1 MSNISLSLLGMARSL
16 ASAAQK
22 IRIVFLGAPGSGKG
36 TYAKELAK
44 YLNVDVLSTGDM
56 IRDEILSGSTFG
68 KELKQ
73 YSASGQL
80 VPDDMVTDMLL
91 EKLETG
97 ERDDNGKNGFILDG
111 FPRSIKQAERLES
124 EAGGISGVVNV
135 LLKEDI
141 ILQKLLGR
149 RVCSKCNKSFSTAA
163 VYDEKGGYDMPAL
176 MWPEQC
182 TRHMIQRADDKK
194 DIILSR
200 LNVYREETMPLIE
213 YYSKEDVLK
222 VFEVKRGLKD
232 LPLLFQIVDDMLDQA
247 V

>member
-1 MSNISLSLLGMARSL
+1 MARSL

-56 IRDEILSGSTFG
+56 IREEILSGSSFG

-80 VPDDMVTDMLL
+80 VPDNMVTICCLKNLKRANEVIM
-91 EKLETG
+91 
-97 ERDDNGKNGFILDG
+97 ERMALFGR

-124 EAGGISGVVNV
+124 EAGDVSGVVNV

-182 TRHMIQRADDKK
+182 TRHISPR
-194 DIILSR
+194 R
-200 LNVYREETMPLIE
+200 
-213 YYSKEDVLK
+213 
-222 VFEVKRGLKD
+222 
-232 LPLLFQIVDDMLDQA
+232 
-247 V
+247 

>member
-1 MSNISLSLLGMARSL
+1 MARSL
-16 ASAAQK
+16 ASAAQN

-44 YLNVDVLSTGDM
+44 HLNVDVLSTGDM
-56 IRDEILSGSTFG
+56 IRDEILSGSSFG

-80 VPDDMVTDMLL
+80 VPDNMVTDMLL
-91 EKLETG
+91 EKLEMDG
-97 ERDDNGKNGFILDG
+97 RVDNGKNGFILDG
-111 FPRSIKQAERLES
+111 FPRSIKQAERLDS
-124 EAGGISGVVNV
+124 EAGGISGVINV
-135 LLKEDI
+135 SLKEDI

-163 VYDEKGGYDMPAL
+163 VHDEKDGYDMPAL
-176 MWPEQC
+176 MWPEEC
-182 TRHMIQRADDKK
+182 TQHMMHRADDKK

-200 LNVYREETMPLIE
+200 LNVYRQETMPLIE
-213 YYSKEDVLK
+213 YYSNSKEDFLK
-222 VFEVKRGLKD
+222 IFEVKRGLKD
-232 LPLLFQIVDDMLDQA
+232 LPLLFQMVDDMLDRA